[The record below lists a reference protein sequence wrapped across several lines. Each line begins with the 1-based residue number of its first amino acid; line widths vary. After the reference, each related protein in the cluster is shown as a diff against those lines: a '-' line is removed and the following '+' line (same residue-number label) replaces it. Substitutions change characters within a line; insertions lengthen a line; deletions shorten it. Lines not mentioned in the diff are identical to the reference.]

1 MRIWLVAALIPA
13 LLLGACANRRTTD
26 VDVEDASQ
34 AQKVKFGS
42 VLDARKVTVRS
53 EESGAI
59 AGGAML
65 GGAAGALVGQTN
77 GATLAGLALGALAGA
92 GLHRWIEN
100 ENAME
105 YTVALAD
112 GNTVVIAQLQ
122 GADERVFGRGD
133 AVMVQYGSTVNRVLP
148 ADHLPERVGKP
159 RGVTVAGAT
168 GDKLDTKVCDK
179 ATIGRSQREVCT
191 QH

>member
-1 MRIWLVAALIPA
+1 MKLLVAALISA
-13 LLLGACANRRTTD
+13 LALGACANKLTTD
-26 VDVEDASQ
+26 IDAEDASQ
-34 AQKVKFGS
+34 ASKVKFGT
-42 VLDARKVTVRS
+42 VLDARPVSVRS

-65 GGAAGALVGQTN
+65 GGGASALIGQTN
-77 GATLAGLALGALAGA
+77 GATLAGLVIGALAGSR
-92 GLHRWIEN
+92 LHRMIETG
-100 ENAME
+100 NAVE

-112 GNTVVIAQLQ
+112 GNTIVIAQLQ
-122 GADERVFGRGD
+122 GSDERVFTPGD
-133 AVMVQYGSTVNRVLP
+133 AVMVQYGSTVNRVL
-148 ADHLPERVGKP
+148 AAGHLPDEVAKP
-159 RGVTVAGAT
+159 KSVRVAGAT